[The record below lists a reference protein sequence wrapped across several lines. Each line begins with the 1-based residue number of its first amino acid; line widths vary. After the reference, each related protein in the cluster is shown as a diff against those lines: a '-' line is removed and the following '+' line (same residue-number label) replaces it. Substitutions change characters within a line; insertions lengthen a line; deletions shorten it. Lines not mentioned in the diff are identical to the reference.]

1 MPLKLKLTTVSN
13 DYATARS
20 FSFAHAPNAQA
31 RSCFSTLLA
40 RFHDMFDHGVIL
52 LAQFSVGDYRFF
64 DILLVHHEL
73 GFTAPEMYSCLEDF
87 PKSTNCFLAHS
98 REFSGALS
106 RRLAF
111 YGMRNYKI
119 LTLHLCDGN
128 RCEVNL
134 PPDDLHKF
142 TDWLREQNLS
152 ARWDAFRS

>member
-1 MPLKLKLTTVSN
+1 MQPPEVFRLLTRQMPKRVVVFQLCSLVFMTCSIMALF
-13 DYATARS
+13 YWRS
-20 FSFAHAPNAQA
+20 FPWAITAFLTSFLFTM
-31 RSCFSTLLA
+31 SWVLLRQKCIA
-40 RFHDMFDHGVIL
+40 AWKISQNPQIVFW
-52 LAQFSVGDYRFF
+52 
-64 DILLVHHEL
+64 
-73 GFTAPEMYSCLEDF
+73 
-87 PKSTNCFLAHS
+87 AHS

-152 ARWDAFRS
+152 ARWDAYYDPNSTKKAEHSA